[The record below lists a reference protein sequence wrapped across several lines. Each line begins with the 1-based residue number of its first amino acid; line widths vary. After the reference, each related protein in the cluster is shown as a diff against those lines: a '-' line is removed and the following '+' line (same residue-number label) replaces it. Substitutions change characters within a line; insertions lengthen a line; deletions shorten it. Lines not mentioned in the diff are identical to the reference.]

1 MEKNT
6 ENGFNLYGEDLF
18 NDPITPVSRGKIAD
32 KFLVPPF
39 SILDTRKGYWQER
52 KRMWISLGI
61 KGELGRGDS
70 LLGISEQARNHYKS
84 GFARCFGQDL
94 VNGENDN
101 FSRQEADKRS
111 NLNNKPL
118 KPSWAVS
125 TGTTN
130 MAPGTSIFDPVLT
143 ELMYQWFCPAGGQ
156 VIDPFAGGSVR
167 GIIAHLL
174 GYHYWGCD
182 LSFKQ
187 IKANREQAAV
197 ITAKNQ
203 PCWVIG
209 DSQDEIADAPQA
221 DMILSCPPYGNL
233 EVYSDDK
240 NDLSNM
246 SYDDMY
252 RKYYQII
259 KGAVAK
265 LKPNHYACFVVAN
278 FRNKKGYYYDF
289 VGDTVLAFQKA
300 GCGYYNEIIL
310 INVAGSLPIRISR
323 QFNASRKIGKCH
335 QNVLVFKKE

>member
-1 MEKNT
+1 
-6 ENGFNLYGEDLF
+6 
-18 NDPITPVSRGKIAD
+18 
-32 KFLVPPF
+32 
-39 SILDTRKGYWQER
+39 
-52 KRMWISLGI
+52 
-61 KGELGRGDS
+61 
-70 LLGISEQARNHYKS
+70 
-84 GFARCFGQDL
+84 
-94 VNGENDN
+94 
-101 FSRQEADKRS
+101 
-111 NLNNKPL
+111 
-118 KPSWAVS
+118 
-125 TGTTN
+125 
-130 MAPGTSIFDPVLT
+130 
-143 ELMYQWFCPAGGQ
+143 MYQWFCPAGGQ

-182 LSFKQ
+182 LSFEQ

-310 INVAGSLPIRISR
+310 INTAGSLPIRISK